1 MQLKTTGL
9 NRIPGWFS
17 VMKNKQQQQKNK
29 KPSLQPPSYYQVP
42 EQSAAEAASLSL
54 QVSSLEGQLCSLT
67 ACAQTMAQLL
77 ILWPDSVLCFHIMPP
92 INDRSDTLHT
102 LTHSLWLQRAG
113 RIANVSPL
121 LQNTTSNIW
130 NIRERITS
138 EKWCC
143 SSVTDLMETCQ
154 LLHAAEEIESDWL
167 KNLTEHKNPTVNC
180 GSLMQSD
187 IQTGMRINPLCKCI
201 SKLSSPLHS
210 VSEQN
215 LAGDY
220 SSRRSGSA
228 TDSILQTKLAGFEQ
242 RLYAPRLQL
251 APYKM
256 TQQWACH
263 QLSPD
268 SANSPGLSNI
278 LASFSSLFWLS
289 VLQHL

>member
-9 NRIPGWFS
+9 SRIPGWFS
-17 VMKNKQQQQKNK
+17 VMKNKQQQEEK

-42 EQSAAEAASLSL
+42 KQSAAEAASLSL

-113 RIANVSPL
+113 RIGNVCPL
-121 LQNTTSNIW
+121 LQNTTGNIW

-154 LLHAAEEIESDWL
+154 LLHAAEDDRKWL
-167 KNLTEHKNPTVNC
+167 IKKKKGNQRSTLLN
-180 GSLMQSD
+180 
-187 IQTGMRINPLCKCI
+187 INT
-201 SKLSSPLHS
+201 
-210 VSEQN
+210 
-215 LAGDY
+215 
-220 SSRRSGSA
+220 RRWGSA
-228 TDSILQTKLAGFEQ
+228 PWIADEVRRTNRNEDKSTF
-242 RLYAPRLQL
+242 
-251 APYKM
+251 
-256 TQQWACH
+256 
-263 QLSPD
+263 
-268 SANSPGLSNI
+268 
-278 LASFSSLFWLS
+278 
-289 VLQHL
+289 

>member
-121 LQNTTSNIW
+121 LQNTTGNIW

-143 SSVTDLMETCQ
+143 SSVTDLM
-154 LLHAAEEIESDWL
+154 DWI
-167 KNLTEHKNPTVNC
+167 TI
-180 GSLMQSD
+180 QSWW
-187 IQTGMRINPLCKCI
+187 G
-201 SKLSSPLHS
+201 KL
-210 VSEQN
+210 
-215 LAGDY
+215 
-220 SSRRSGSA
+220 
-228 TDSILQTKLAGFEQ
+228 KLAQ
-242 RLYAPRLQL
+242 P
-251 APYKM
+251 
-256 TQQWACH
+256 H
-263 QLSPD
+263 Q
-268 SANSPGLSNI
+268 NSWLCSISWCAHRKVKKKKKKKEEKRKG
-278 LASFSSLFWLS
+278 SSLIWTIS
-289 VLQHL
+289 HT